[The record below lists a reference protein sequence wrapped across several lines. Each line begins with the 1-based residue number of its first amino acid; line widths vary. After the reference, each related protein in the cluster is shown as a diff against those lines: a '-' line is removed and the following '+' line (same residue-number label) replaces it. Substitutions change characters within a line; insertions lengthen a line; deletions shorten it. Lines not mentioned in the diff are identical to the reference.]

1 MVKLLITRKRVTPK
15 IRVVGI
21 VFLFSCFLV
30 FLFFLLFKS
39 DLLTIKHVN
48 CQVKDKT
55 SLADE
60 KRWCEAAERLLLDQR
75 IFLFNLGAV
84 VGELER
90 KFLPIGEVVVTR
102 KLPQTVVVQVV
113 ERKPIAKVCQ
123 PGGREFLL
131 DDEGV
136 IFSHLTPETQNLKK
150 VILELGS
157 DLAIGQTVSP
167 EIVFL
172 ILVEEPKFKS
182 LKYIGQEG
190 IETRTEESL
199 TVLFSRQKDI
209 GKQIRSLQTIG
220 QKYRIEGKALKQVD
234 LRYKQPVVRY

>member
-1 MVKLLITRKRVTPK
+1 MVKLLVTRKRVTSK

-21 VFLFSCFLV
+21 VFLFLCFLV

-60 KRWCEAAERLLLDQR
+60 KRWCETAERLLWGQK
-75 IFLFNLGAV
+75 IFHTHLGAV

-102 KLPQTVVVQVV
+102 KLPQTVVVQIV
-113 ERKPIAKVCQ
+113 ERKPIAKVC
-123 PGGREFLL
+123 PPSGLEFLV
-131 DDEGV
+131 DREGV
-136 IFSHLTPETQNLKK
+136 IYSEVTPEAKELKTI
-150 VILELGS
+150 ILELGVE
-157 DLAIGQTVSP
+157 LQLGQKLEP
-167 EIVFL
+167 EIISL
-172 ILVEEPKFKS
+172 ILLEESPVQDIK
-182 LKYIGQEG
+182 LVGQEA
-190 IETRTEESL
+190 IEVRASGDL
-199 TVLFSRQKDI
+199 VILFSRQKDLPT
-209 GKQIRSLQTIG
+209 QIRSLQTIL

-234 LRYKQPVVRY
+234 LRFEQPVVRY